1 MEIQVSLES
10 QQKMVNDTTESN
22 ETNIQLFF
30 FTTLTGGGGSAGR

>member
-30 FTTLTGGGGSAGR
+30 LLRLQGGSAGR

>member
-1 MEIQVSLES
+1 MEIPVSLES

-30 FTTLTGGGGSAGR
+30 FLLRLQGGSAGR